1 MTLVIT
7 LTAWIMTTVIV
18 RARNRPTGDG
28 SFRDGRLRIWCPH
41 HSAARA
47 HGARRSAAHPARG
60 RDGNRDERDR
70 DRGGRAAR
78 IAPALL
84 PRRQRGTDLRCPALG
99 RWRGGPPDTALPRR
113 AAPENTKRSA
123 DSHRR

>member
-18 RARNRPTGDG
+18 RARNRPTADG
-28 SFRDGRLRIWCPH
+28 SLRDGRLRIWCPR

-47 HGARRSAAHPARG
+47 HGARRGAAHPAQG

-84 PRRQRGTDLRCPALG
+84 PRWQRGTGLRCPALG
-99 RWRGGPPDTALPRR
+99 RWGGSPPDTALSQRT
-113 AAPENTKRSA
+113 APENAERSA
-123 DSHRR
+123 GL